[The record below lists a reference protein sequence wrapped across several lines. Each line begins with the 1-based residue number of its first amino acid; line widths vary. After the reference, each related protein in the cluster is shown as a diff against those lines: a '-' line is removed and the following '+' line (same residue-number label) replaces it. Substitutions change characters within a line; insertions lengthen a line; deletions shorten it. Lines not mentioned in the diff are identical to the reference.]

1 MFRKIRN
8 RLFLSNLL
16 VFALVLAGSAF
27 VVRLVFVRNLRQQLT
42 DRLIALAQGTAA
54 SAEFD
59 KGYLESETKFS
70 SRQLSDRQQA
80 VQWFDAQGRLLE
92 EQGDRLYIPTL
103 SFKTN
108 PILQTQTE
116 NIRLQTVTL
125 PIIKIIKNDSKQI
138 IGYIRVSQSLEEAH
152 ETIDQLDWGLAIGAL
167 FALVLSSA
175 GGRWLNR
182 QAMQPIESSF
192 ERLKQFTAD
201 ASHELR
207 SPLMAIITNAEVA
220 LAYSEGM
227 RETDEEKFRAIS
239 NATEQMSQLTED
251 LLFLARTDK
260 VTDFEYQK
268 IDLTALLTDIV
279 CLYQSQA
286 EGKKIEF
293 KTEIGKNLWLM
304 GDKAKLTRS
313 FTNLIQNAIQYTLAG
328 GKIEVKSDRIGY
340 QLVVTI
346 VDTGIGIQGEHL
358 DLVFE
363 RFWRADGSRS
373 YYAGGSGL
381 GLAITK
387 AIVHNHG
394 GIISVTS
401 QLNVGSCFTV
411 SLPVALAS

>member
-1 MFRKIRN
+1 VFRKIRN
-8 RLFLSNLL
+8 RLLLSNLL
-16 VFALVLAGSAF
+16 VFALVLTGSAF
-27 VVRLVFVRNLRQQLT
+27 VVRFVFVRNLRQQLT
-42 DRLIALAQGTAA
+42 DRLIAFAQGTAA

-59 KGYLESETKFS
+59 QGYLESETKFS
-70 SRQLSDRQQA
+70 PQQLSHRQQA
-80 VQWFDAQGRLLE
+80 IQWFDAQGHLLE
-92 EQGDRLYIPTL
+92 EQGDRTYLPTL

-125 PIIKIIKNDSKQI
+125 PIIKIINDRKQL
-138 IGYIRVSQSLEEAH
+138 IGYVRIGQSLEEAD

-167 FALVLSSA
+167 VALVLSTA
-175 GGRWLNR
+175 GGSWLNR

-220 LAYSEGM
+220 LAFSEGM

-260 VTDFEYQK
+260 INGFEHQK

-286 EGKKIEF
+286 QGKKIEL

-304 GDKAKLTRS
+304 GDKAKLTRA

-328 GKIEVKSDRIGY
+328 GKIELKCDRIGY

-346 VDTGIGIQGEHL
+346 VDTGIGIQGDHL

-373 YYAGGSGL
+373 YYARGSGL

-387 AIVHNHG
+387 AIVHSHG

-401 QLNVGSCFTV
+401 QLEVGSCFTV
-411 SLPVALAS
+411 RLPVTFAG